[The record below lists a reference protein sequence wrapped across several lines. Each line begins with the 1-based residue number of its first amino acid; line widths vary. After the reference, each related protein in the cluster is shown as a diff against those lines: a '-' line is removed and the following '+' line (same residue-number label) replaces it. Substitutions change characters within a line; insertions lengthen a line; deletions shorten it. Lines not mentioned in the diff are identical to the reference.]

1 MFGIHTIL
9 EDALNRKKDVILA
22 GNFYDF
28 NPGRTRQDTSYG
40 VLLPNRGKNIF
51 KVVPNSK
58 RGIQIEGL
66 VNSMDWITSADGS
79 TNLVVV

>member
-28 NPGRTRQDTSYG
+28 NPGMIGQDTSYG

-51 KVVPNSK
+51 KAVPNSK